1 MKQLSAAGIPVRLLI
16 APVIPGL
23 TESEIPAIMKAAR
36 LCGARWASYV
46 MLRLPFAVKDI
57 FLDWLKQSHPDRFS
71 RVKARIREMRSGQ
84 LNDSRFGTRMTGTGS
99 MADVTGKMFRLFAKE
114 WIGPID
120 ARSRLFPI
128 QKSS

>member
-1 MKQLSAAGIPVRLLI
+1 
-16 APVIPGL
+16 
-23 TESEIPAIMKAAR
+23 
-36 LCGARWASYV
+36 

-99 MADVTGKMFRLFAKE
+99 MADVTGKMFRLFARKN
-114 WIGPID
+114 GLDQSMPD
-120 ARSRLFPI
+120 LDCSQFKRAADSTGQLTLF
-128 QKSS
+128 